1 MGQMRKPPHT
11 KTSQSGSSL
20 IEAAIIFPVFL
31 LLLFGFIQYAL
42 IFSNEIAL
50 KNAVAVG
57 ARSVSILGKNPSLS
71 AIADSVE
78 KAVPTFELNNLNV
91 TPSIS
96 IDSETGR
103 RIVTINAEYQMPL
116 FFPGVV
122 PNNINGYKNIRAN
135 AVVPEPIV

>member
-1 MGQMRKPPHT
+1 MVKIQKHFQRR
-11 KTSQSGSSL
+11 TSQSGSSL

-57 ARSVSILGKNPSLS
+57 ARSVSILGKNPSLL
-71 AIADSVE
+71 AIADTVE
-78 KAVPTFELNNLNV
+78 KAVPTFDLNNLNV

-96 IDSETGR
+96 IDADSGR
-103 RIVTINAEYQMPL
+103 RIVAINAEYQMPL

-122 PNNINGYKNIRAN
+122 PGNIDGHKNIRAN